1 MIAPEN
7 QRLVE
12 AVRLALGDIPV
23 QAQDERNEVTIIAP
37 REKIVE
43 MMQRLKDHEATS
55 MTMLMDVCGVDHPER
70 RQRFD
75 VAYQLLSLRHN
86 WRLTVIVA
94 TDEVATVPSV
104 VGVYPSA
111 GWFERETYDLFGIT
125 FAAHPDLRRILT
137 DYDFEGHPLRR
148 DFPLI
153 GFTEVHY
160 DDLQRRVV
168 YEPVQ
173 LQQDYRA
180 FDALSPWKGLTDVQ
194 KREGGKG

>member
-23 QAQDERNEVTIIAP
+23 QAQDERNEVTILAP

-43 MMQRLKDHEATS
+43 VMQRLKGQESTS
-55 MTMLMDVCGVDHPER
+55 MTMLMDVCGVDHPKR

-75 VAYQLLSLRHN
+75 VVYQLLSLRHN

-168 YEPVQ
+168 HEPVQ